1 MSRSTRI
8 TLICHA
14 ATAATKAAGF
24 PADEPVLEGQNEAL
38 GRIRAALP
46 YAHGFLSGPELRA
59 RQTAG
64 MLASDFAV
72 EPAFRDLDCGRW
84 RGKGLVEIQESEPEN
99 LMAWISDMEAAPH
112 GGDSIAS
119 LCERIAGW
127 LSGQITAG
135 GHTVVVTHPAV
146 MRAAIVSILDA
157 PRESFR
163 KIDVLPLCVSEIS
176 SDGRRWALR
185 SFGRLLD

>member
-1 MSRSTRI
+1 LFRSTRI

-14 ATAATKAAGF
+14 ATAATKAAAF
-24 PADEPVLEGQNEAL
+24 PADEPVLAGHDEAL

-46 YAHGFLSGPELRA
+46 HAHGFLSGPELRA
-59 RQTAG
+59 QQTMG
-64 MLASDFAV
+64 MLAGDFAV
-72 EPAFRDLDCGRW
+72 DPVFRDLDCGRW
-84 RGKGLVEIQESEPEN
+84 RGKSLTEIQESEPEN
-99 LMAWISDMEAAPH
+99 LMAWISDTEAAPH
-112 GGDSIAS
+112 GGESIAS
-119 LCERIAGW
+119 LVERIAGW
-127 LSGQITAG
+127 LAGQIAAG

-146 MRAAIVSILDA
+146 IRAAIVAVLDA

-185 SFGRLLD
+185 SFGRRSD